1 MEYMLLE
8 MQKQDAYLTQVA
20 FHQLLCTLDI
30 FAFCIS
36 SEFEYM
42 KPKIENLYSY
52 PLIENDIL
60 FYTPQKYAFKEI

>member
-20 FHQLLCTLDI
+20 FLQLLYILDI

-36 SEFEYM
+36 SKFEYM
-42 KPKIENLYSY
+42 KPKIENLYFY

-60 FYTPQKYAFKEI
+60 FKTPQK